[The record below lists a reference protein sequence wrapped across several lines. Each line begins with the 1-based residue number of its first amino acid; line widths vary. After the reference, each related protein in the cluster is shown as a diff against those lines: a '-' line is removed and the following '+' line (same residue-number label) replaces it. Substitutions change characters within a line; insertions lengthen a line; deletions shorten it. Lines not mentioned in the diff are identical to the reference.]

1 MTTNATRTIPAI
13 RPPFKEFCSS
23 CAPLYGIARLFFQ
36 YHASFGRFSVQGG
49 LFHLFQFLVVVGC
62 GLRIY
67 LRGDELL

>member
-1 MTTNATRTIPAI
+1 MTTNATRTIPVI

-23 CAPLYGIARLFFQ
+23 CAPCTALLDCFFNTMPPLVLPP
-36 YHASFGRFSVQGG
+36 FQGG